1 MIRMPDAKPAL
12 WLRVAQFAPTRLLV
26 LGGVLFFLIALANGL
41 RERFAGSLVLALASA
56 VVMAALAL
64 AVYAGFVRLV
74 ERRPVTEL
82 SLPGMAREWGVG
94 ALIGA
99 ALYSLSVL
107 VLVVLGYYRID
118 GLNPWAYLLPALA
131 MALTAGVIE
140 ELLFR
145 GVLFRVIEESLGSW
159 VAMVVSSAVFGA
171 SHLFNP
177 QATLVGALAI
187 SVEAGLMLAAAFM
200 VTRRL
205 WLAMGVHMAW
215 NYTQSAV
222 FSGVVSGGV
231 STPGLVRITIDGPDL
246 LTGGSFGLEA
256 SGVAFVLCTTAGVVL
271 LVMAL
276 RRGRVVPPFWKR

>member
-1 MIRMPDAKPAL
+1 MQARPEHQETPAGK
-12 WLRVAQFAPTRLLV
+12 TLV
-26 LGGVLFFLIALANGL
+26 IVGIIALAFNLRPAAVSVGPVLQEIIRDMHMSATVAGL
-41 RERFAGSLVLALASA
+41 LTAMPVIAFSSFGALAPG
-56 VVMAALAL
+56 LARRMG
-64 AVYAGFVRLV
+64 AHRLTLV
-74 ERRPVTEL
+74 
-82 SLPGMAREWGVG
+82 A
-94 ALIGA
+94 
-99 ALYSLSVL
+99 L

-256 SGVAFVLCTTAGVVL
+256 SGVAFVLCTTAGPAL
-271 LVMAL
+271 LLRLSVMPAVAS
-276 RRGRVVPPFWKR
+276 GG